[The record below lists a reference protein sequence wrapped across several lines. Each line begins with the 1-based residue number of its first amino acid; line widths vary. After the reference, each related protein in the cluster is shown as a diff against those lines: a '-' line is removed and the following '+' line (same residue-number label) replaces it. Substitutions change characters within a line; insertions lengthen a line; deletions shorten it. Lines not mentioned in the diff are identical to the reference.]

1 MGYSIV
7 SDGSADFDAESG
19 KVSLGSSKQSGTQ
32 LCSP

>member
-7 SDGSADFDAESG
+7 RDGSADCDAESG
-19 KVSLGSSKQSGTQ
+19 KVSLGSSQQSGIQ